1 MMSLHQQSG
10 NNKHKSGVFW
20 NWNAPFAS
28 SKLWD
33 LLHFHV
39 TFKSSVTFHQTFP
52 TFLAEL

>member
-20 NWNAPFAS
+20 NWNATFAS